1 MWSHYFLESQDNSQ
15 FKRIKFNSKKIINNF
30 NLNNK
35 NNNNYEKR
43 QQFTK
48 KRIQQRFK

>member
-1 MWSHYFLESQDNSQ
+1 MWSQYFLESQDNSQ
-15 FKRIKFNSKKIINNF
+15 FKRIKFNSNNF